1 MTKQQ
6 SQIMKGVAILMM
18 IFYHLFN
25 RPHNVALCHN
35 LVFVDGTPLVS
46 ILSQVTNPV
55 AFFLILGGY
64 GLYKVYEKGDKH
76 RWSRLLKLYIHYW
89 AILLIFLAIG
99 HFIVPTKYPGS
110 VVALL
115 KNVTGFE
122 TTYNGEMWFL
132 FPYVVLSA
140 LSPFIFRIMAK
151 FRAITIIVITL
162 FIHLCTSYSISRYGP
177 SFWYHNY
184 WAYNLLLVFH
194 LLFSFTLGAIAAR
207 SRFFEQ
213 LKARTDSYG
222 GVKSIIAWGGIAILV
237 LISCVF
243 RYNFFYAF
251 GIITCLLLVRMP
263 RWIQTILGK
272 LGDQSMNMWMIHSWF
287 CYYLFR
293 DFIYSF
299 SYPLLIFVVLTVISY
314 VCSLIVNILVRP
326 AERLVMTKSEINT
339 KPIL

>member
-89 AILLIFLAIG
+89 AILLIFLVIG
-99 HFIVPTKYPGS
+99 YFIVPTKYPGS

-151 FRAITIIVITL
+151 FRAITIITITL
-162 FIHLCTSYSISRYGP
+162 LFIFVHRTASAGMGR
-177 SFWYHNY
+177 
-184 WAYNLLLVFH
+184 
-194 LLFSFTLGAIAAR
+194 R
-207 SRFFEQ
+207 S
-213 LKARTDSYG
+213 
-222 GVKSIIAWGGIAILV
+222 
-237 LISCVF
+237 
-243 RYNFFYAF
+243 
-251 GIITCLLLVRMP
+251 GIIIIGLTIRCWFFICCSVS
-263 RWIQTILGK
+263 RWVLSR
-272 LGDQSMNMWMIHSWF
+272 LAA
-287 CYYLFR
+287 
-293 DFIYSF
+293 DFS
-299 SYPLLIFVVLTVISY
+299 SSLKPGLT
-314 VCSLIVNILVRP
+314 
-326 AERLVMTKSEINT
+326 ATEG
-339 KPIL
+339 